1 LEESLL
7 VVTLGVVDVS
17 ESKVMS
23 FFLLFFKEDKA
34 IASEETFL
42 EIEKAKT
49 LLEEHL
55 AMQ

>member
-1 LEESLL
+1 MEESLL
-7 VVTLGVVDVS
+7 VVTLGVVGVL
-17 ESKVMS
+17 ESKLIS
-23 FFLLFFKEDKA
+23 FFLLFLKEDKA

-42 EIEKAKT
+42 ETEKAKT